1 MRDRPPFNRVAMP
14 RFLAGVLLAFV
25 SIGTAGCDPMGLDTL
40 TYTYGGTTY
49 DSSADALDAERR
61 DNEAVLAAIT
71 KRDRPIAS
79 TASILLPS
87 EDRLFELTFAPR
99 CVAYFCRSESSVYEE
114 KTYKAK
120 SWHEDLL
127 TTARSVERSNLFG
140 KVDVEDY
147 DKIDRARINSAGD
160 LVIAV
165 HGTELGHEKGG

>member
-1 MRDRPPFNRVAMP
+1 M
-14 RFLAGVLLAFV
+14 
-25 SIGTAGCDPMGLDTL
+25 
-40 TYTYGGTTY
+40 
-49 DSSADALDAERR
+49 
-61 DNEAVLAAIT
+61 AAIT
-71 KRDRPIAS
+71 KRDSPIAS

-127 TTARSVERSNLFG
+127 TTVRSVERSNLFG
-140 KVDVEDY
+140 KVDVEEY

-165 HGTELGHEKGG
+165 HGTELGHDKGGWYLYTRRDPAGTYLPFDESIKPQSRRVDAWLSALEALVRENM